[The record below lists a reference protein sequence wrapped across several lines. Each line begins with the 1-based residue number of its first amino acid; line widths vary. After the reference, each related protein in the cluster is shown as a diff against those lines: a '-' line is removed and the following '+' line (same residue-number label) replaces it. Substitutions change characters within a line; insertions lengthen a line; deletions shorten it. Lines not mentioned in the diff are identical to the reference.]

1 MCLLLAV
8 RDASASSLWVAANR
22 DEHVARAWRPPA
34 LLTTEPPVLGGLD
47 EEGGGSWLAVNLA
60 AGFVVGVTNAKLG
73 ARPGRRSRGQLVL
86 DAAMQPSLPAAVAL
100 LTELDAGAYG
110 AFNLLLTDTVN
121 AFVAT
126 NYPQPRV
133 ERVEGSL
140 IALGNEALDGEGLR
154 TQAALQALVPLLHEG
169 GARLP
174 AALARLLADHRGADP
189 FCRHV
194 GLFGTVSSTICELRE
209 ATLTTYLFAPGP
221 PCRTSFVPVLL
232 PPEPYS

>member
-8 RDASASSLWVAANR
+8 RDASACRLWVAANR

-60 AGFVVGVTNAKLG
+60 SGFVVGVTNARLG

-100 LTELDAGAYG
+100 LTELDAGGYG
-110 AFNLLLTDTVN
+110 AFNLLLADPVD

-133 ERVEGSL
+133 ERVEEPL
-140 IALGNEALDGEGLR
+140 IALGNEPPGQEGWRTGAARRALAEVAR
-154 TQAALQALVPLLHEG
+154 
-169 GARLP
+169 GADMA

-189 FCRHV
+189 FCRHA
-194 GLFGTVSSTICELRE
+194 GPFGTVSSTICEVRE
-209 ATLTTYLFAPGP
+209 AALTTYLFAPGP
-221 PCRTSFVPVLL
+221 PCRTSFVPVPL
-232 PPEPYS
+232 PPAPYS